1 MSKPEKLIIPDHARK
16 LFEQYIVTGDHAASD
31 YLTLIKK
38 LVAQKNSEGDRW
50 EEPIKLAYDFLA
62 QEIRENRNK
71 PAEKIKFGT
80 SGWRGRLGKDVFAH
94 SVCCVTAAIIELFQ
108 AVDKE
113 KGLAPFLGVSSFSEA
128 MTRGCVVGFDN
139 RFGGEYL
146 AGCVM
151 HILAGAGFKLYYAGE
166 STTGVLS
173 AAVLECDAAFSIN
186 LTPSHNPLEYGG
198 YKFNG
203 ADAGPAAPQLT
214 ERITENANRIILKDD
229 SFFYK
234 NGDVINAQIEPDSIT
249 CIDSLGL
256 WKKMVKRN
264 SAVHGLDMEKSVSRF
279 LREKDIAVAV
289 DCVHGASRLHIRRLF
304 DNTSTESLT
313 VLREDSDVTFGGVA
327 PEPSSVNMRGVFNLL
342 RTKKELLR
350 LGCII
355 DPDGDRIRFTDGH
368 VEISMNQFGAMAFH
382 FLHEYKGK
390 KGMVA
395 KTVATSNF
403 ANRIADV
410 LEEDVFEPAVGFKN
424 FKSVIGRALV
434 CFEESDGITI
444 IGHTPEKDAYIGLF
458 LALEMILTT
467 GKNLGEYLRDLEQE
481 YGSYFPAR
489 DGIAVSVQGEEL
501 LDLLRGLEKYSVGSI
516 ISVGD
521 RTREIVE
528 VITIDGRKMIFDDGS
543 WLMIRPS
550 GTEPKVRFYVE
561 SRTDS
566 GTSDLVQT
574 AEKMLEE
581 IGLL

>member
-1 MSKPEKLIIPDHARK
+1 MSKPQKQMIPPHARE

-38 LVAQKNSEGDRW
+38 LVANKNSEGERW
-50 EEPIKLAYDFLA
+50 DEPIKLAYDLLA
-62 QEIRENRNK
+62 QEIRENRNS
-71 PAEKIKFGT
+71 PTETIKFGT

-94 SVCCVTAAIIELFQ
+94 SVCCVTAAIVELFQ
-108 AVDKE
+108 AVDREKE
-113 KGLAPFLGVSSFSEA
+113 FIPFLGVSSFSEA
-128 MTRGCVVGFDN
+128 LRRGCVVGFDN

-151 HILAGAGFKLYYAGE
+151 HILAGAGFTIYYAGE

-203 ADAGPAAPQLT
+203 ADAGPAAPLLT
-214 ERITENANRIILKDD
+214 ERITENSSRIILKDD
-229 SFFYK
+229 SAFYR
-234 NGDVINAQIEPDSIT
+234 NGDEIHAQIDLNTVT

-256 WKKMVKRN
+256 WKKMVQRN
-264 SAVHGLDMEKSVSRF
+264 STVHGLNLKKCVTRF
-279 LREKDIAVAV
+279 LQKKDVAVAV
-289 DCVHGASRLHIRRLF
+289 DCVHGASRLHIRELF
-304 DNTSTESLT
+304 ENTSRESLT

-342 RTKKELLR
+342 REKKELFR

-355 DPDGDRIRFTDGH
+355 DPDGDRIRFTDGN

-390 KGMVA
+390 KGIVA

-403 ANRIADV
+403 ANRIADI
-410 LEEDVFEPAVGFKN
+410 LGEEVFEPAVGFKN

-458 LALEMILTT
+458 LALEMMLTT
-467 GKNLGEYLRDLEQE
+467 GKNLGEYLQDLEQE

-501 LDLLRGLEKYSVGSI
+501 LNLLKGLEKYSVGSSV
-516 ISVGD
+516 SVGS
-521 RTREIVE
+521 RTRQIVD

-574 AEKMLEE
+574 AGKMLEE
-581 IGLL
+581 IGLI